1 VTRRIALCLPG
12 GGANGALFQI
22 GAVSALEDTIEGFDG
37 SSFDLYVA
45 SSGGASVAAALANGL
60 PVQRLYRAFVDP
72 ADVYFG
78 LERKHL
84 LRIDLG
90 EWRRALPSLFG
101 AMREAAGGLVALG
114 TGVPSAALWQELDRL
129 YDALPAGIFTLE
141 GYEKFLEDFF
151 VRRGIPNNFFALPKP
166 LRILAHDLDSAE
178 PTVFGA
184 GGFDGV
190 PISRACIASMAIP
203 PLFSPVAVGERSFIN
218 PGAGQVVHLDVAMQ
232 EGATVLVVVNP
243 MVPMQLADPAP
254 SMRGETP
261 RARGMP
267 WIVNQAIRIG
277 ATRGIR
283 EQCRRAEASGA
294 ASVLLIEPEPEQ
306 SVMFVSN
313 PSSHEARRRVLE
325 YAYRRTRAVLASSE
339 DALARAGLTLRPP
352 RSEVPRS
359 RV

>member
-1 VTRRIALCLPG
+1 LTHKIALCLPG
-12 GGANGALFQI
+12 GGANGALFQL
-22 GAVSALEDTIEGFDG
+22 GAVSALEDSIERLEA
-37 SSFDLYVA
+37 SNFDLYVA
-45 SSGGASVAAALANGL
+45 SSGGASVAAALASGL

-90 EWRRALPSLFG
+90 EWRRALPALFG
-101 AMREAAGGLVALG
+101 AMREAAGGIVARG
-114 TGVPSAALWQELDRL
+114 AGVPTPALWQELDRL

-151 VRRGIPNNFFALPKP
+151 VRRGVPNNFFALPKP

-184 GGFDGV
+184 GSSANV
-190 PISRACIASMAIP
+190 PIARACIASMAIP
-203 PLFSPVAVGERSFIN
+203 PLFSPVQVGERSFIN
-218 PGAGQVVHLDVAMQ
+218 PGAGQVVHLDVAMA

-243 MVPMQLADPAP
+243 MVPMQLNDPPP
-254 SMRGETP
+254 STRGEVP

-294 ASVLLIEPEPEQ
+294 ASVLLIEPESDQ
-306 SVMFVSN
+306 SVMFLGN
-313 PSSHEARRRVLE
+313 PSSPESRRRVLE
-325 YAYRRTRAVLASSE
+325 YAYKRTRAVLASSE
-339 DALARAGLTLRPP
+339 EALSRAGLLLRPP
-352 RSEVPRS
+352 RTEPPRS

>member
-1 VTRRIALCLPG
+1 MTRKIALCLPG

-22 GAVSALEDTIEGFDG
+22 GAVSALQDAIEDFDG

-45 SSGGASVAAALANGL
+45 SSGGASVAAALATGL

-84 LRIDLG
+84 LRIDLS

-101 AMREAAGGLVALG
+101 AMREAASGIVALG

-178 PTVFGA
+178 PTVFGQGA
-184 GGFDGV
+184 FENV
-190 PISRACIASMAIP
+190 SIARACIASMAIP
-203 PLFSPVAVGERSFIN
+203 PLFSPVVIGEHSFIN

-243 MVPMQLADPAP
+243 MVPMQLSDPA
-254 SMRGETP
+254 SARGDAP

-294 ASVLLIEPEPEQ
+294 ASVLLIEPESEQ
-306 SVMFVSN
+306 SVMFVGN
-313 PSSHEARRRVLE
+313 PSSHESRRRVLE
-325 YAYRRTRAVLASSE
+325 YAYRRTRAVLSSSE
-339 DALARAGLTLRPP
+339 EELVRAGFTLRAP
-352 RSEVPRS
+352 RSEPPRS